1 MHMYMFL
8 CFSLI
13 VGIYLAPY
21 FIEIISRFLNYE
33 FASKEQLLW
42 VFRDIRL
49 FSATQF
55 QNHLF

>member
-1 MHMYMFL
+1 MHMYVFL

-21 FIEIISRFLNYE
+21 FIETISRFLMYD

-42 VFRDIRL
+42 VFRDIKL
-49 FSATQF
+49 FSVTLL